1 MRAAH
6 DSWEYLLDSSETLQQ
21 FLAGVERKAFR
32 MAHFALGN
40 SDDALDVVQDAM
52 MGFVKSYAKKP
63 LDDWTPLFYQVL
75 RSRIGDCR
83 RRRAVRD
90 RFRAWFG
97 GGADGRDHDEL
108 LQEVPDPSNSGP
120 HDLLEQ
126 RDLGQALDRA
136 IRTLPARQQ
145 EAFLLRSWE
154 GLDVSQTAQAMQCSE
169 GSVKTH
175 YFRAVHALRELLE
188 EYRR

>member
-1 MRAAH
+1 MN
-6 DSWEYLLDSSETLQQ
+6 SWEYLLDSSETLQQ

-32 MAHFALGN
+32 MAHFALSN

-63 LDDWTPLFYQVL
+63 LDDWTPLFYRVL

-83 RRRAVRD
+83 RRLAVRD

-97 GGADGRDHDEL
+97 GDDGRDHDEL
-108 LQEVPDPSNSGP
+108 LQEVPDPNNSGP

-126 RDLGQALDRA
+126 RDLGQALDQA

>member
-1 MRAAH
+1 
-6 DSWEYLLDSSETLQQ
+6 
-21 FLAGVERKAFR
+21 

-52 MGFVKSYAKKP
+52 MGFSRSYAKKP
-63 LDDWTPLFYQVL
+63 PEDWAPLFYQVL
-75 RSRIGDCR
+75 RSRISDCR
-83 RRRAVRD
+83 RRLAVRN

-97 GGADGRDHDEL
+97 GNGDDRDHDDL
-108 LQEVPDPSNSGP
+108 LLEVPDPANNSP
-120 HDLLEQ
+120 HDQME
-126 RDLGQALDRA
+126 RDDLGRALDRA
-136 IRTLPARQQ
+136 IRSLPTRQQ

-154 GLDVSQTAQAMQCSE
+154 GLDVSQTARAMQCSE

-188 EYRR
+188 EYRQ

>member
-1 MRAAH
+1 
-6 DSWEYLLDSSETLQQ
+6 
-21 FLAGVERKAFR
+21 

-52 MGFVKSYAKKP
+52 MGFSQSYARKP
-63 LDDWTPLFYQVL
+63 LEEWAPLFYQVL
-75 RSRIGDCR
+75 RSRISDCR
-83 RRRAVRD
+83 RRLAVRN

-97 GGADGRDHDEL
+97 GNGDDRDHDEL
-108 LQEVPDPSNSGP
+108 LLEVPDPGNNGP
-120 HDLLEQ
+120 EDMLE
-126 RDLGQALDRA
+126 RGDLGRALDKA

-154 GLDVSQTAQAMQCSE
+154 GLDVSQTAKAMQCTE

-175 YFRAVHALRELLE
+175 YFRAVHALRDLLGE
-188 EYRR
+188 FR